1 VKILKSSVIAGF
13 IAGIMLLTGAVAEE
27 NKPKSSVLIINAK
40 IFDGQNENVASG
52 MSLLVE
58 GNKITKIAKSI
69 LSPKGAMVIDAKGK
83 TLIPGLIDAH
93 WHTYYANAP
102 ASTLVTGDMSEVAII
117 GFLGAEETLMR
128 GFTSIRDVGGNPFAV
143 KKFTDSGEHP
153 GPRMY
158 ISGPPMSQTSG
169 HFDFRGKNAVPTNS
183 TDPLT
188 YWERNGLILTADGVP
203 DVIKRTR
210 EILRMGATQIK
221 ISCGGGV
228 SSAYDPLDVQQYTY
242 EEMKA
247 IVEVAKTW
255 NTYVAAH
262 VFTDKSIR
270 TALKAGVMSIEH
282 GMLIKEEKT
291 LEMMKEKGAWL
302 SIQPLLDDEDRL
314 HFDNPQSTQKWIE
327 TTSGT
332 DRVYKM
338 AKAMGV
344 KMAFGTDALFDPAS
358 AAKQGK
364 MLAKLK
370 RWFTP
375 YEALK
380 MATHDNAQLLKMCG
394 PRDPYPRELGVL
406 KEGAYADMIL
416 VDGDPLKDLDLVADP
431 DKNFVMIMKD
441 GKVYKNKTQ

>member
-1 VKILKSSVIAGF
+1 
-13 IAGIMLLTGAVAEE
+13 
-27 NKPKSSVLIINAK
+27 
-40 IFDGQNENVASG
+40 
-52 MSLLVE
+52 
-58 GNKITKIAKSI
+58 
-69 LSPKGAMVIDAKGK
+69 
-83 TLIPGLIDAH
+83 
-93 WHTYYANAP
+93 
-102 ASTLVTGDMSEVAII
+102 
-117 GFLGAEETLMR
+117 
-128 GFTSIRDVGGNPFAV
+128 
-143 KKFTDSGEHP
+143 
-153 GPRMY
+153 MY

-169 HFDFRGKNAVPTNS
+169 HFDFRGKNAVPANS

-247 IVEVAKTW
+247 IVDVAKTW

-262 VFTDKSIR
+262 VFTDKSIQ

-370 RWFTP
+370 KWFTP

-394 PRDPYPRELGVL
+394 PRDPYPGELGVL

-416 VDGDPLKDLDLVADP
+416 VDGNPLENLDLVADP

-441 GKVYKNKTQ
+441 GKVYKNLIQ